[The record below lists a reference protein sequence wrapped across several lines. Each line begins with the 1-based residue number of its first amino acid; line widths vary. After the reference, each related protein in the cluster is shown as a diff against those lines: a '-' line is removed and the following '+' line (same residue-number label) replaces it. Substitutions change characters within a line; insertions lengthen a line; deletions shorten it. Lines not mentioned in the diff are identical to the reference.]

1 MIKGGRAGGRAGG
14 RKFSCKRA
22 MHRGKNNAIDLES
35 FQRRSPFYWHRKFLF
50 FRTAYRTVV

>member
-1 MIKGGRAGGRAGG
+1 MIKGGRAGG